1 MDFSTEN
8 NQVFLRRILYKSG
21 KSKAFINDN
30 PVTVGLLQNIGSALI
45 EIHGQNEK
53 IGLLDP
59 GLHVK
64 LLDRYAS
71 HSDLL
76 KKLEDLI
83 KVIRHFLIFI

>member
-53 IGLLDP
+53 IGLA
-59 GLHVK
+59 GCRTSCQAFRQVRK
-64 LLDRYAS
+64 S
-71 HSDLL
+71 
-76 KKLEDLI
+76 
-83 KVIRHFLIFI
+83 FLFY

>member
-1 MDFSTEN
+1 MKEKLAKYGFSTEN

-53 IGLLDP
+53 IGLLDV

-64 LLDRYAS
+64 LLDQVRKS
-71 HSDLL
+71 FCFI
-76 KKLEDLI
+76 KK
-83 KVIRHFLIFI
+83 IRRCI